1 MKTYYMKVTQKDGET
16 QIESES
22 DGFSGFEVLAFIEW
36 KKQDIISQLNGD
48 FKPDIV
54 KRKYIEDEK

>member
-1 MKTYYMKVTQKDGET
+1 MKSYILRVTVDKEGT